1 MKTVMITDNVYKDLS
16 NVKGEKS
23 FSELFEELL
32 KSARD
37 SKAYKMELFNS
48 ILGTMTREQAD
59 KTLVAI
65 KRLKANFKVRL

>member
-1 MKTVMITDNVYKDLS
+1 MKTVMITDTVYNDLS
-16 NVKGEKS
+16 TVKGEKS

-32 KSARD
+32 KSARE

-65 KRLKANFKVRL
+65 KKLRANFKVRA